1 MCLIVANKKK
11 ESKRKMKKREYIKE
25 SEPQAKQSGKSW
37 EQKGN

>member
-1 MCLIVANKKK
+1 
-11 ESKRKMKKREYIKE
+11 MKKREYIKE